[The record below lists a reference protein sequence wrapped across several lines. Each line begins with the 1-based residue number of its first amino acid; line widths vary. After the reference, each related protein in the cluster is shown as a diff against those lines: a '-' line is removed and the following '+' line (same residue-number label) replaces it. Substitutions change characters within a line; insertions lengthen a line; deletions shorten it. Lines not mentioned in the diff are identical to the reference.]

1 MRVWHIEDGRL
12 VEGSA
17 SDGTGSRGRI
27 EALDERELDMEG
39 AGHVLREAVAQ
50 MPHAYVPF
58 IEFAPGMAAGVIA
71 LPADASNG
79 APPVNVGV
87 VLEPTRLRLIG
98 QMEACSEALTFLVR
112 ERVPMAG
119 AAGALCGVMRY
130 AVRDHPVLLSA
141 VRRDFEVL
149 EERLLE
155 GHRRVDRGKMMADAR
170 RLMGFDALYQGMSDI
185 ASELS
190 EGSDELVA
198 QGDRLRFHSLARM
211 LDRLSTRLESL
222 QDYSLQ
228 LNGLY
233 QEEIDIRQNSVMQ
246 WLTVIATI
254 FMPLTFITGWYG
266 MNFPTM
272 AMLQEPWGYP
282 LVVGVCLVIAV
293 AEIVCF
299 HRRGWLHF
307 GGRRRPHPSRHGSAR
322 RKTK

>member
-17 SDGTGSRGRI
+17 SDSTGSRGRI
-27 EALDERELDMEG
+27 EVLDERELDMEG

-87 VLEPTRLRLIG
+87 VLEPARLRLIG
-98 QMEACSEALTFLVR
+98 QMEACGEALTFLVR

-119 AAGALCGVMRY
+119 AAGALCGVMHY
-130 AVRDHPVLLSA
+130 AVRDHPVLPSA

-155 GHRRVDRGKMMADAR
+155 GHRCIDRGKMMADAR

-233 QEEIDIRQNSVMQ
+233 QEGIDIRQNSVMQ

-307 GGRRRPHPSRHGSAR
+307 GGRRRPYPSRHGSAR